1 MIQQFYDELSPFYH
15 LIFQDWDESIEKQA
29 KILDKLIRKEW
40 AETQTILDVS
50 CGIGTQ
56 AIGLAKRGYHVTA
69 SDLSAKEVE
78 RARLEANNRGLQI
91 DFSIADM
98 REAFAHHQKEFDVV
112 ISCDNSIPH
121 LLSDKEILIALR
133 EFYRCVKPGGGCLV
147 TMRDYDQE
155 KRSGKQIKPY
165 GIRIENGIKY
175 VMLQV
180 WEFHDL
186 VYDLSMY
193 VIEDN
198 GQTEATTNIF
208 RSKYYAL
215 SPKKLVGLLEEVGFR
230 QVRIINDEFYQPVI
244 VGTR

>member
-1 MIQQFYDELSPFYH
+1 MVGEDAFALVFGQS
-15 LIFQDWDESIEKQA
+15 
-29 KILDKLIRKEW
+29 
-40 AETQTILDVS
+40 
-50 CGIGTQ
+50 
-56 AIGLAKRGYHVTA
+56 
-69 SDLSAKEVE
+69 
-78 RARLEANNRGLQI
+78 RARLEAKNRGLQI

-155 KRSGKQIKPY
+155 KRSGQQIKPY
-165 GIRIENGIKY
+165 GIRIENGVKY

-180 WEFHDL
+180 WEFRDL
-186 VYDLSMY
+186 IYDLSMY

-198 GQTEATTNIF
+198 GQTKATTNNF

-215 SPKKLVGLLEEVGFR
+215 NPKKLVELLEEGGFR
-230 QVRIINDEFYQPVI
+230 QVRIINGKFYQPVI